1 MFCGWGSDGSHNTIT
16 KHTHQHDVT
25 LQIIVRTACGA
36 GYASLRSVFGRTT
49 EATPMTGPV
58 MKCLRC
64 TNEWKCQCARL
75 PRNASEKQLITKRLS
90 AHIIAIIVTSL
101 IVRSVVRHAAANRPH
116 CQRDEIPPKSQSCL
130 RRCRRCR
137 HRL

>member
-1 MFCGWGSDGSHNTIT
+1 MVHITQLLNTHTNTTSLCKSSCGLHAVRV
-16 KHTHQHDVT
+16 TH
-25 LQIIVRTACGA
+25 R
-36 GYASLRSVFGRTT
+36 YAASSVGRT